1 MDAKLGEISI
11 VRLKETTAPL
21 RGSNRPLHEGSREI
35 WSMLYWRNR
44 PRGYATPSMTGIAAS
59 LTRLRS
65 LSKFK
70 NETVFNATCEQLF
83 DAPNDLNPPKFPE
96 GRW

>member
-1 MDAKLGEISI
+1 
-11 VRLKETTAPL
+11 
-21 RGSNRPLHEGSREI
+21 
-35 WSMLYWRNR
+35 
-44 PRGYATPSMTGIAAS
+44 MTGIEAS

-65 LSKFK
+65 LATFK